1 MTPTIRPARR
11 AEMGLLADWA
21 ANEGWNPG
29 LHDADTFFAA
39 DPEGFLLAE
48 AGGEAA
54 GCISAVRQ
62 GSGHGF
68 IGFYIVR
75 PDWRGKGVGLAL
87 WRAGMARLAGRVV
100 GLDGVVA
107 QQASYARSGFVLAW
121 RNLRFA
127 AAAPVRL
134 GGGEG
139 EVLPAGNV
147 PFQDV
152 AALDAGV
159 FPAEREAFLRAWMAA
174 PGHCAL
180 AVRGA
185 GGLRGFGVA
194 RPCREGTKLGPLT
207 ATDPAAARA
216 LFNALVA
223 GAPGPVFLD
232 LPESNPAAVALAR
245 EAGMASAFETA
256 RMYAGPAPTLRQERI
271 FGVASFE
278 LG

>member
-1 MTPTIRPARR
+1 MIPAIRLACR
-11 AEMGLLADWA
+11 AEMRLLTDWA
-21 ANEGWNPG
+21 AAEGWNPG
-29 LHDADTFFAA
+29 LHDAETFFAA

-48 AGGEAA
+48 VGEEPV

-68 IGFYIVR
+68 IGFYLVR
-75 PDWRGKGVGLAL
+75 PDWRGKGVGIAL

-107 QQASYARSGFVLAW
+107 QQANYARSGFALAW
-121 RNLRFA
+121 RNVRFA
-127 AAAPVRL
+127 AVAPAPVA
-134 GGGEG
+134 GGQG
-139 EVLPAGNV
+139 EVVAAGGV
-147 PFQDV
+147 PFAEI
-152 AALDAGV
+152 AALDANV

-174 PGHCAL
+174 PGHRAL
-180 AVRGA
+180 AVRGV

-223 GAPGPVFLD
+223 GAPAPVFLD
-232 LPESNPAAVALAR
+232 LPESNPAAAALAQ
-245 EAGMASAFETA
+245 EAGMEPAFETA
-256 RMYAGPAPTLRQERI
+256 RMYAGPAPVLRQERI
-271 FGVASFE
+271 YGVASFE